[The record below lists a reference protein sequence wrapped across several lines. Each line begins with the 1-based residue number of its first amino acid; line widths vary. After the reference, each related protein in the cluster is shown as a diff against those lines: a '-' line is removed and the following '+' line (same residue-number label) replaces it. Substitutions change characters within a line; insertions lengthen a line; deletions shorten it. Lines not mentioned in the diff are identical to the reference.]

1 MIPRFVALAVLLIL
15 STGCGRGDFFHL
27 EAVTEVHHFA
37 SIEDMAAAS
46 DLMIEATV
54 SSVTLSDYTGDLGG
68 DPFHFADVRLQV
80 VTVYG
85 HREGR
90 GTKVEPGS
98 EVSVYMPIG
107 LPKQMDGSLRDLRQA
122 LPEGRSWWF
131 LHHVEH
137 LGNSFYVPINSVS
150 LISEE
155 PGSRLIA
162 GFYPASSEA
171 ARKGATPDNHP
182 DLIKEIVATSPAELP
197 AALVGST
204 QGDRDLGNTVPP
216 GSRP

>member
-1 MIPRFVALAVLLIL
+1 VLLL
-15 STGCGRGDFFHL
+15 SLVGCGRGDFFPEGGV
-27 EAVTEVHHFA
+27 EAHHFS

-46 DLMIEATV
+46 DLMIEARV
-54 SSVTLSDYTGDLGG
+54 SSVTVSDYTGDLGG

-85 HREGR
+85 QREGR

-98 EVSVYMPIG
+98 QISVYMPIG

-131 LHHVEH
+131 LHHSERPGH
-137 LGNSFYVPINSVS
+137 SFYIPINSVS

-171 ARKGATPDNHP
+171 ARKGATPDDHP
-182 DLIKEIVATSPAELP
+182 DLIKEIVATSPADLP
-197 AALVGST
+197 AALVGSA